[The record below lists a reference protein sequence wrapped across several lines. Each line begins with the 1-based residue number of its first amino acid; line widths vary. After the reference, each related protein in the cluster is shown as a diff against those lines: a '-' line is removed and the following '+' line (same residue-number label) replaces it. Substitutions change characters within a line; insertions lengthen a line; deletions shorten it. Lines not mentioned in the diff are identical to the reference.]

1 MGATLIPIPLMLLHL
16 TRYVLC
22 GSVEKFTDSLVKE
35 IVNVQQ
41 GDVGGQREGRGEKWR
56 QWKWGLSPS
65 IVRCVFLIFEH
76 SQVLTNTE
84 KEEGN
89 NGSDFKPK
97 PGSHFDKGF
106 SSW

>member
-1 MGATLIPIPLMLLHL
+1 MCSKVTL
-16 TRYVLC
+16 
-22 GSVEKFTDSLVKE
+22 
-35 IVNVQQ
+35 
-41 GDVGGQREGRGEKWR
+41 GGREREGVKSGGSGNGDSVRP
-56 QWKWGLSPS
+56 LS
-65 IVRCVFLIFEH
+65 VAFFLIFEH